1 MNNIVKTG
9 VMVMIAIS
17 IVVIFSMVAP
27 ARSVS
32 ENVAQL
38 TSDAQTEYTLQNL
51 VKTYDFTQNTGH
63 VLESEGRVDYCET
76 E

>member
-27 ARSVS
+27 AHSVN
-32 ENVAQL
+32 ENVVQL
-38 TSDAQTEYTLQNL
+38 TSSAQTEYALQNL
-51 VKTYDFTQNTGH
+51 VKTYDFTQNIGH
-63 VLESEGRVDYCET
+63 VLEFEGKVDYCET